1 MRSEIEGLLR
11 AFERHVN
18 IPWERTIAGPEKV
31 WFAIYDPPQERRLRA
46 RFKAFQNATEAAGHS
61 WHAIDLT
68 NAFAEWMGKHEYRDA
83 YFERPELLESG
94 LEGFTRDT
102 IERLGA
108 ALTADDVDSDSLV
121 VVSGA
126 ASLLGTAR
134 LSRIIEGV
142 NDKIRGRL
150 MVFFPGEHE
159 GHNYRLL
166 GARDGWSYLAVPIE
180 ASNGA

>member
-11 AFERHVN
+11 AYERHVQ
-18 IPWERTIAGPEKV
+18 IPWDRTIAGPEKV

-46 RFKAFQNATEAAGHS
+46 RITAFQNATESAGHG
-61 WHAIDLT
+61 WYHLDLS
-68 NAFAEWMGKHEYRDA
+68 NAFAEWMGTHEYRDA
-83 YFERPELLESG
+83 YFQRPKLLESA
-94 LEGFTRDT
+94 LQGFTRDAVD
-102 IERLGA
+102 LVSG
-108 ALTADDVDSDSLV
+108 ALTADEVGADSV
-121 VVSGA
+121 VAVTGA
-126 ASLLGTAR
+126 ASLFGLTR
-134 LSRIIEGV
+134 LSTVVQDV

-150 MVFFPGEHE
+150 LVFFPGEHE